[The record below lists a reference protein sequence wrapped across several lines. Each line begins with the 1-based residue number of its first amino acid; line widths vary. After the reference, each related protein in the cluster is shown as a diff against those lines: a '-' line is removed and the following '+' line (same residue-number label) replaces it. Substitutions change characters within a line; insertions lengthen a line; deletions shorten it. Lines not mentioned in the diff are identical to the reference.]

1 MLGGLLLALII
12 AAIVLWTRRRLAATN
27 PLNLCRET
35 RSAQVASL
43 ILYRGILTLLAQ
55 TGNMPLR
62 GETPDAFA
70 ARVHNVLPND
80 DYIAFVSE
88 VARSRYSGKPV
99 SAATIERG
107 RRAYQS
113 FYQGLRRT
121 ERMRY
126 LLSRILHGNGSI
138 DEI

>member
-1 MLGGLLLALII
+1 
-12 AAIVLWTRRRLAATN
+12 
-27 PLNLCRET
+27 
-35 RSAQVASL
+35 
-43 ILYRGILTLLAQ
+43 
-55 TGNMPLR
+55 MPMR

-70 ARVHNVLPND
+70 ARVNSVLPND